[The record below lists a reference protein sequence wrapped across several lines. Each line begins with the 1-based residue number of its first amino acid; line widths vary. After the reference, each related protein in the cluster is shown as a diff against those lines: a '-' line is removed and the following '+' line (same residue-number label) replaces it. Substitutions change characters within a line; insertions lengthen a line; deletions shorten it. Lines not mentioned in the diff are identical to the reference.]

1 MAATVIGLDIG
12 RHTVRAVAVR
22 HQRGRIEIVATA
34 TVSRIMSGDDADGA
48 EAPPKPLEAA
58 LVELDN
64 KLPLRGTIA
73 VASSEVNCLV
83 RYLTTA
89 PMPPDRLNRLLRLD
103 LQQQAEGS
111 ELAADHMS
119 LPAAD
124 EFVHCCAIAQP
135 AQVYSLLVD
144 LRAAKVE
151 PARVGFAAAEMAN
164 PVLFTEPG
172 ARPVSGDQLALVVDI
187 GAGGTAVSLVGEDR
201 FLACRLIPV
210 GGETFTEN
218 VVVTSR
224 MTRPKAEAAKLSG
237 KTSII
242 RMTQPAMA
250 EDDPFGQFLD
260 EAVTDA
266 VEKVGKAGKVGQVG
280 QVRKV
285 GEGDGAEAEQVDESD
300 DAENFVV
307 LLDSETKDHGEV
319 AHAPPGVETIAVGNT
334 TLGPELA
341 KAAEGLYAQIASSLT
356 WFKAQAKVK
365 DVKLAKVLLC
375 GGGAG
380 LGGLDGYLAR
390 RCECPVKVWDPF
402 AGYTFAGKA
411 SKPERPHEFAA
422 AFGLALG
429 GVDSQLL
436 QPVRYD
442 LRPDGILRK
451 EAIRDVVVWPWLA
464 AGLAAAA
471 CIIAGLALYERQST
485 YEQEKRNHQEAVKEY
500 ERNLAKL
507 KELDKEKEAL
517 SEDLRAIA
525 SRIYA
530 GRDFLNVVR
539 MLKEA
544 AEAPDSHYVWV
555 TRVATEAVG
564 VDGAVSAVEGSAL
577 APAGGR
583 PAPTTRGV
591 ANRQRWTDSAIDRGS
606 VVVAGQVKFDV
617 VMNRDEIEKYLTSYY
632 DVLRKWTPIKV
643 PKDPPNGF
651 LRGSK
656 IDWIRIFDEDLGRRV
671 ETTTRNPLVVPKK
684 GYTEFRFHLFF
695 EPTSLDQAI
704 QAAR

>member
-12 RHTVRAVAVR
+12 RHCVRAVAVR

-34 TVSRIMSGDDADGA
+34 AVSRILPADEAGGA

-83 RYLTTA
+83 RYIATA

-144 LRAAKVE
+144 LRAAKVD
-151 PARVGFAAAEMAN
+151 PARIGFTAAEIAN

-172 ARPVSGDQLALVVDI
+172 ARPVSGDQLALMVDI
-187 GAGGTAVSLVGEDR
+187 GAGGTSVALVGEDR

-218 VVVTSR
+218 VVATAR

-237 KTSII
+237 KTSVI
-242 RMTQPAMA
+242 RMAEPAVA

-260 EAVTDA
+260 EAV
-266 VEKVGKAGKVGQVG
+266 Q
-280 QVRKV
+280 
-285 GEGDGAEAEQVDESD
+285 
-300 DAENFVV
+300 
-307 LLDSETKDHGEV
+307 
-319 AHAPPGVETIAVGNT
+319 APPGAETIAVGNS

-341 KAAEGLYAQIASSLT
+341 KAAEGLYAQIGSSLT
-356 WFKAQAKVK
+356 WFKTQAKVK
-365 DVKLAKVLLC
+365 DARPAKVLLC

-380 LGGLDGYLAR
+380 LSGLDGYLAR
-390 RCECPVKVWDPF
+390 RCECPVEVWDPF

-411 SKPERPHEFAA
+411 VKPERPHEFAA
-422 AFGLALG
+422 ALGLALG

-451 EAIRDVVVWPWLA
+451 EAIREVVVWPWLA

-471 CIIAGLALYERQST
+471 IVIAGLALYERQST
-485 YEQEKRNHQEAVKEY
+485 YEQEKLNHQEAVKEY
-500 ERNLAKL
+500 ERNVAKL

-555 TRVATEAVG
+555 TRIATEAVG
-564 VDGAVSAVEGSAL
+564 TDSAVRTVEGSAL
-577 APAGGR
+577 APATTPTPPTP
-583 PAPTTRGV
+583 PARA
-591 ANRQRWTDSAIDRGS
+591 ANSRQRWTDSAIDRGA
-606 VVVAGQVKFDV
+606 VMVAGQVKFDV

-632 DVLRKWTPIKV
+632 DALRKWTPNTQV
-643 PKDPPNGF
+643 RKDPPNGF
-651 LRGSK
+651 LRASK
-656 IDWIRIFDEDLGRRV
+656 IDWINISDADLGRRV
-671 ETTTRNPLVVPKK
+671 EATARNPLVLPKK
-684 GYTEFRFHLFF
+684 GFTEFRFHLYF

-704 QAAR
+704 RTAR